1 MRHFVAILIFL
12 WGSVGLI
19 FSDEVIQIGTF
30 GQEGELIFPQQI
42 AEGPDGNIYVY
53 DQQDAFIK
61 VYSPSGKFIRKIGGR
76 GQGPGEIQRV
86 EGVTFGFLPDGKL
99 YFTEFLNG
107 HTWITLMELTGEFSR
122 VIKLDFKERF
132 GVGRIHPL
140 QDGRFLAQL
149 SFVGI
154 PKKYKNFYVQGYPIK
169 LLLLD
174 EKGQS
179 VSKILEKENYSQ
191 ISYFRDG
198 RYTRLPFVPRFLWCY
213 FKDNRIL
220 FTNGTSSKL
229 KVYDFSGNLL
239 KELDTPL
246 PEPEKVTNKDLSVWR
261 KEWKEVLLPL
271 QGGAWYRQFGNV
283 IEKYKKSIYEVKPVL
298 SNMSRTP
305 DGNVLVTGIRDSETK
320 EVDYWL
326 INEVGEKL
334 LEIKLLFR
342 TVKITQNFVFYTALN
357 EDEIIQV
364 YCLKK
369 IASEVDDLMK
379 LQSM

>member
-154 PKKYKNFYVQGYPIK
+154 PKKHKDFYVQGYPIK

-198 RYTRLPFVPRFLWCY
+198 RDTRLPFVPRFLWCY